1 MIRFETPEA
10 IILLPAVLALALL
23 LATTFQW
30 KARVLR
36 MFAEEPILAALTA
49 AVSRPRQLL
58 KAGLTLIALLA
69 IVGGLAQPHL
79 GEEIKPQPPQRADV
93 MVVVD
98 VSLSMAAEDLK
109 PSRLEHAK
117 QQVLTL
123 IDRLQGDRIGVII
136 FAGASALRVPLTL
149 DYDAAKAV
157 VRTIQPDSAPVPG
170 SAVAEGVGTALRSL
184 RTSTASTRT
193 VLLIT
198 DGEDL
203 GSEIPAAIAEANA
216 QEIAVHAVGVG
227 TPQGS
232 PIPVRQF
239 RGSTSRLKRDSSGQ
253 VVITRLDEQSLQ
265 QLASAT
271 AGSYRRALGP
281 GRELGD
287 TYDRVVYRPNLD
299 PFQNAGAAP
308 NDLSPY
314 LILVAFLALLVE
326 LLLPERRSMGRAS
339 HQASPKAAALA
350 VIAVGLLT
358 GACTGVPDPAFEAN
372 TAGIDRFTRGY
383 FDDALDSFRE
393 AQVERPELPEL
404 NLNTGATLYELKS
417 YDRSQ
422 RETQEALSPEPSE
435 LRARA
440 HYNMGNIFF
449 QTDALEDAFES
460 YKKALRDNPD
470 DMDAKVNL
478 ELTLRQLQA
487 QQQQQAQQ
495 QAQEQGEGEPGEQDP
510 NQQQPPD
517 QQPQPGEGT
526 PPQQPQQS
534 GNPPP
539 AGNQSG
545 GQGDPDEELRR
556 SMREAGADISIDEAM
571 RILDALRERELR
583 FQERYNRTTPG
594 DGRTQRPE
602 KDW

>member
-23 LATTFQW
+23 LVTTFQW
-30 KARVLR
+30 KTRMLR

-69 IVGGLAQPHL
+69 IVVGLAQPHL

-93 MVVVD
+93 MVVLD
-98 VSLSMAAEDLK
+98 VSLSMAAEDVK

-157 VRTIQPDSAPVPG
+157 VRTIQQDSAPVPG

-203 GSEIPAAIAEANA
+203 GSAIPAAIAEANA

-232 PIPVRQF
+232 PIPVRQS
-239 RGSTSRLKRDSSGQ
+239 RDATGRLKRDSSGQ
-253 VVITRLDEQSLQ
+253 VVITRLDEQPLQ

-271 AGSYRRALGP
+271 AGSYRRASGS

-287 TYDRVVYRPNLD
+287 TYDLVVYRPNLD
-299 PFQNAGAAP
+299 PFNSAAAAP

-339 HQASPKAAALA
+339 HRASPKAAAAA

-372 TAGIDRFTRGY
+372 TAGIDLFSRGY
-383 FDDALDSFRE
+383 LDDALDRFRE

-422 RETQEALSPEPSE
+422 RETQEALSPESSE

-487 QQQQQAQQ
+487 QQQAR
-495 QAQEQGEGEPGEQDP
+495 EQGESEPGEQDP

-517 QQPQPGEGT
+517 QQPQPGEDT

-534 GNPPP
+534 DNQPPS
-539 AGNQSG
+539 GNQSS